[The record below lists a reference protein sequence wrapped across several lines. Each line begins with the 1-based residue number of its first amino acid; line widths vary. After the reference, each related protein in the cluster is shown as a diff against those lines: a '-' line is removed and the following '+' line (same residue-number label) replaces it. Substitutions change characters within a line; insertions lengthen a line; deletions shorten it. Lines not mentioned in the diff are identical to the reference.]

1 MKKKREREK
10 ETSRNRSERILHA
23 VQVQRSPTAPQGS
36 SPQREREKKKRVKR
50 FFRSISTKR
59 ELRISSTRENMW
71 PAAIRLTVRF
81 SLVFQML
88 SLSSIRVA
96 TILSILTSRRG
107 TMEIANKIKFPSFAW
122 LVYYKIS
129 PFFPTIIYFIFHQ
142 SLMHHLYIY
151 ILIAF
156 INPLLQNI
164 HLEILYY
171 LDTHVQ

>member
-71 PAAIRLTVRF
+71 PAAIRPTVRF
-81 SLVFQML
+81 SLVFQTL
-88 SLSSIRVA
+88 SLSS
-96 TILSILTSRRG
+96 ILSILTSQWG
-107 TMEIANKIKFPSFAW
+107 TMEIANKIKFPSW
-122 LVYYKIS
+122 LIHYKIS

-142 SLMHHLYIY
+142 SFMHHLYIY

-156 INPLLQNI
+156 INSLLQNI

-171 LDTHVQ
+171 LYTYVQ

>member
-1 MKKKREREK
+1 MSPKMLIRGMKKKREREK

-71 PAAIRLTVRF
+71 PAAIRPTVRF
-81 SLVFQML
+81 SLVFQTL
-88 SLSSIRVA
+88 SLSS
-96 TILSILTSRRG
+96 ILSILTSQWG
-107 TMEIANKIKFPSFAW
+107 TMEIANKIKFPSW
-122 LVYYKIS
+122 LIHYKIS

-142 SLMHHLYIY
+142 SAPSLSIY
-151 ILIAF
+151 I
-156 INPLLQNI
+156 NCI
-164 HLEILYY
+164 H
-171 LDTHVQ
+171 

>member
-1 MKKKREREK
+1 MKKKEREK
-10 ETSRNRSERILHA
+10 KKRREIGVSVYCTRSKCNVHRQLLK
-23 VQVQRSPTAPQGS
+23 VPLLRK
-36 SPQREREKKKRVKR
+36 REKKKRVKR

-71 PAAIRLTVRF
+71 PAAIRPTVRF
-81 SLVFQML
+81 SLVFQTL

-107 TMEIANKIKFPSFAW
+107 TMEIANKIKFSSW
-122 LVYYKIS
+122 LIHYKIS
-129 PFFPTIIYFIFHQ
+129 PFFSTIIYFIFHQ

>member
-71 PAAIRLTVRF
+71 PAAIRPTVRF
-81 SLVFQML
+81 SLVFQTL

-96 TILSILTSRRG
+96 TILSILTSRRR
-107 TMEIANKIKFPSFAW
+107 TMEIANKIKFSSW
-122 LVYYKIS
+122 LIHYKIS
-129 PFFPTIIYFIFHQ
+129 PFFSTIIYFIFHQ

>member
-1 MKKKREREK
+1 MLIRGMKKKREREK

-71 PAAIRLTVRF
+71 PAAIRPTVRF
-81 SLVFQML
+81 SLVFQTL
-88 SLSSIRVA
+88 SLSS
-96 TILSILTSRRG
+96 ILSILTSQWG
-107 TMEIANKIKFPSFAW
+107 TMEIANKIKFPSW
-122 LVYYKIS
+122 LIHYKIS

-142 SLMHHLYIY
+142 SAPSLSIY
-151 ILIAF
+151 I
-156 INPLLQNI
+156 NCI
-164 HLEILYY
+164 H
-171 LDTHVQ
+171 

>member
-1 MKKKREREK
+1 MSPKMLIKGMKKKREREK

-71 PAAIRLTVRF
+71 PAAIRPTVRF
-81 SLVFQML
+81 SLVFQTL
-88 SLSSIRVA
+88 SLSS
-96 TILSILTSRRG
+96 ILSILTSQWG
-107 TMEIANKIKFPSFAW
+107 TMEIANKIKFPSW
-122 LVYYKIS
+122 LIHYKIS

-142 SLMHHLYIY
+142 SAPSLSIY
-151 ILIAF
+151 I
-156 INPLLQNI
+156 NCI
-164 HLEILYY
+164 H
-171 LDTHVQ
+171 

>member
-71 PAAIRLTVRF
+71 PAAIRPTVRF
-81 SLVFQML
+81 SLVFQTL

-107 TMEIANKIKFPSFAW
+107 TMEIANKIKFPSW
-122 LVYYKIS
+122 LIHYKIS

-142 SLMHHLYIY
+142 SFMHHLYIY

>member
-71 PAAIRLTVRF
+71 PAAIRPTVRF
-81 SLVFQML
+81 SLVFQTL

-107 TMEIANKIKFPSFAW
+107 TMEIANKIKFSSW
-122 LVYYKIS
+122 LIHYKIS
-129 PFFPTIIYFIFHQ
+129 PFFSTIIYFIFHQ
-142 SLMHHLYIY
+142 SLMHHLSLY

>member
-71 PAAIRLTVRF
+71 PAAIRPTVRF
-81 SLVFQML
+81 SLVFQTL

-107 TMEIANKIKFPSFAW
+107 TMEIANKIKFSSW
-122 LVYYKIS
+122 LIHYKIS
-129 PFFPTIIYFIFHQ
+129 PFFSTIIYFIFHQ

-171 LDTHVQ
+171 LYTYVQ

>member
-71 PAAIRLTVRF
+71 PAAIRPTVRF
-81 SLVFQML
+81 SLVFQTL

-107 TMEIANKIKFPSFAW
+107 TMEIANKIKFSSW
-122 LVYYKIS
+122 LIHYKIS
-129 PFFPTIIYFIFHQ
+129 PFFSTIIYFIFHQ